1 VGQIE
6 RRILDFNKKFGNP
19 YDKFDADHRISISNI
34 KESLAVEFDQEGVA
48 KKTHDKHFNDEK
60 SIYYQKSVDEIIA
73 MWTAKADLSKERGNL
88 VDDFVG
94 LEYSVWNNLNENE
107 TQAVIEETEDNVM
120 KRKYKGV
127 HAVLKY
133 MKGSGLNFETRER
146 PLYFVYHYRGADWLI
161 NGRFDAIFSGKTPD
175 NEDLYLV
182 VDWKNSEKIEE
193 SNKWQKLLGPMK
205 DKDDCDLNKF
215 TVQIFMYLYI
225 LKNGYGFKERSNA
238 CIVQFPGNSDYFY
251 KIFQPGFEYNESKM
265 KKIIEWSIDQR
276 IKRITEKK
284 RQSEHHDEQDDLP
297 F

>member
-1 VGQIE
+1 MKKIE
-6 RRILDFNKKFGNP
+6 KKILEVNKKIRNP
-19 YDKFDADHRISISNI
+19 YDKYDADHRISISNV
-34 KESLAVEFDQEGVA
+34 KDSLAVEFDQLGVA

-60 SIYYQKSVDEIIA
+60 SIYYKKSVDEIIA

-94 LEYSVWNNLNENE
+94 LEYSMWDKLYENE
-107 TQAVIEETEDNVM
+107 TETTIEETSDQVM

-133 MKGSGLNFETRER
+133 FKGAGLNFETREK
-146 PLYFVYHYRGADWLI
+146 PLYLEYYYKKQYWLI
-161 NGRFDAIFSGKTPD
+161 NGRFDAIFTGKTPD
-175 NEDLYLV
+175 NEDMYLV

-193 SNKWQKLLGPMK
+193 SNKWQKMLGPLK
-205 DKDDCDLNKF
+205 DKDDCDLIKF

-225 LKNGYGFKERSNA
+225 LREGYKVDSRANG

-251 KIFQPGFEYNESKM
+251 KIFPPGFQYDEKLM

-276 IKRITEKK
+276 IKKIEEKK
-284 RQSEHHDEQDDLP
+284 KRNEHHDEQDDLP